1 MQVPVFW
8 ILLAFMFL
16 YLIRAI
22 QGPTIWDRLLA
33 MSLISVKVIVLII
46 AIASF
51 YNRGYLLDYALLYS
65 LFGFI
70 SVIFIAFF
78 ILDRT
83 RGKK

>member
-1 MQVPVFW
+1 MIFIW

-16 YLIRAI
+16 YLIRTV
-22 QGPTIWDRLLA
+22 QGPTIWDRLLG
-33 MSLISVKVIVLII
+33 MSLISVKVIIVII
-46 AIASF
+46 AYASF
-51 YNRGYLLDYALLYS
+51 YDMAYILDYALMYS

-70 SVIFIAFF
+70 SVIFIAYF

>member
-1 MQVPVFW
+1 MIVVW
-8 ILLAFMFL
+8 ILLTLMFL
-16 YLIRAI
+16 YVFRTVR
-22 QGPTIWDRLLA
+22 GPTVWDRLLGL
-33 MSLISVKVIVLII
+33 SLISVKVIIMIV

-51 YNRGYLLDYALLYS
+51 YDRAYLLDYAMLYA

-70 SVIFIAFF
+70 SVIFITYF

>member
-1 MQVPVFW
+1 MPITW
-8 ILLAFMFL
+8 ILLVFMFF
-16 YLIRAI
+16 YIVRTV
-22 QGPTIWDRLLA
+22 QGPTIWDRLLS
-33 MSLISVKVIVLII
+33 MSLISVKVIIMII

-51 YNRGYLLDYALLYS
+51 YDRGYLLDYALIYS